1 MSDYIKF
8 SVSEDLRSLQ
18 DETLK
23 KIAKSGKIKI
33 GINEVTKAIE
43 RNTAKLVVI
52 AEDVTPV
59 EIVMHIPVIAK
70 EKNIPYTY
78 VKTKDDL
85 GKAVGISAKAS
96 CIAVMDAG
104 VVTKELQSLIGKIQ
118 EITEHK
124 EAPKA
129 EHKAPVHKEAPKAE
143 HKVVEPKA
151 EHKEAPK
158 VEHKVVE
165 PKAEHKEAPK
175 VEHKVVEPKAE
186 HKEAP
191 KVEHKVVEP
200 KVEHK
205 EAPKV
210 EHKVAEPKA
219 E

>member
-8 SVSEDLRSLQ
+8 SVSDDLRALQ

-52 AEDVTPV
+52 SEDVTPV

-70 EKNIPYTY
+70 EKNIPFSY
-78 VKTKDDL
+78 VKTKDEL

-104 VVTKELQSLIGKIQ
+104 VNSKELQSLVSKIQ
-118 EITEHK
+118 ELTGHKEAPKTEHKPAAVEHKAPVEHKEIEHK

-129 EHKAPVHKEAPKAE
+129 EAKPKPAPKPKAE
-143 HKVVEPKA
+143 AKPKVAEEPKA
-151 EHKEAPK
+151 AEEAPIAT
-158 VEHKVVE
+158 EEE
-165 PKAEHKEAPK
+165 PIEEDKE
-175 VEHKVVEPKAE
+175 
-186 HKEAP
+186 
-191 KVEHKVVEP
+191 
-200 KVEHK
+200 
-205 EAPKV
+205 
-210 EHKVAEPKA
+210 
-219 E
+219 

>member
-8 SVSEDLRSLQ
+8 SVSDDLRTLQ

-78 VKTKDDL
+78 VKTKDEL

-104 VVTKELQSLIGKIQ
+104 VNSKELQSLVGKIQ
-118 EITEHK
+118 ELTGHK

-129 EHKAPVHKEAPKAE
+129 EHKAPAEHKTEHKDAPKAEHKEAPKAE
-143 HKVVEPKA
+143 HKPKP
-151 EHKEAPK
+151 KE
-158 VEHKVVE
+158 
-165 PKAEHKEAPK
+165 
-175 VEHKVVEPKAE
+175 
-186 HKEAP
+186 
-191 KVEHKVVEP
+191 EP
-200 KVEHK
+200 KVEEVK
-205 EAPKV
+205 E
-210 EHKVAEPKA
+210 
-219 E
+219 

>member
-8 SVSEDLRSLQ
+8 SVSDDLRTLQ

-70 EKNIPYTY
+70 EKNIPFSY
-78 VKTKDDL
+78 VKTKDEL

-104 VVTKELQSLIGKIQ
+104 VNSKELQSLVGKIQ
-118 EITEHK
+118 EITGHK

-129 EHKAPVHKEAPKAE
+129 EHKAPVEHKDAPKAE
-143 HKVVEPKA
+143 HKAAEHKDAPKA
-151 EHKEAPK
+151 EHKPK
-158 VEHKVVE
+158 
-165 PKAEHKEAPK
+165 PKE
-175 VEHKVVEPKAE
+175 
-186 HKEAP
+186 
-191 KVEHKVVEP
+191 EP
-200 KVEHK
+200 KVEEVK
-205 EAPKV
+205 E
-210 EHKVAEPKA
+210 
-219 E
+219 

>member
-8 SVSEDLRSLQ
+8 SVSDDLRTLQ

-78 VKTKDDL
+78 VKTKDEL

-104 VVTKELQSLIGKIQ
+104 VNSKELQSLVGKIQ
-118 EITEHK
+118 EITGHKEAPKAEHKAAEHKAPVEHKAAEHK

-129 EHKAPVHKEAPKAE
+129 EHKSKPKVE
-143 HKVVEPKA
+143 EPKVEEPKA
-151 EHKEAPK
+151 EEAKED
-158 VEHKVVE
+158 
-165 PKAEHKEAPK
+165 KE
-175 VEHKVVEPKAE
+175 
-186 HKEAP
+186 
-191 KVEHKVVEP
+191 
-200 KVEHK
+200 
-205 EAPKV
+205 
-210 EHKVAEPKA
+210 
-219 E
+219 

>member
-165 PKAEHKEAPK
+165 PK
-175 VEHKVVEPKAE
+175 
-186 HKEAP
+186 
-191 KVEHKVVEP
+191 
-200 KVEHK
+200 VEHK

>member
-8 SVSEDLRSLQ
+8 SVSDDLRALQ

-43 RNTAKLVVI
+43 RNSAKLVVI

-70 EKNIPYTY
+70 EKNIPFTY
-78 VKTKDDL
+78 VKTKDEL

-104 VVTKELQSLIGKIQ
+104 VNLKELQSLVSKLAELTGQKV
-118 EITEHK
+118 EHK

-129 EHKAPVHKEAPKAE
+129 EHKVAPKPKTAPKAE
-143 HKVVEPKA
+143 EPK
-151 EHKEAPK
+151 EEDKE
-158 VEHKVVE
+158 
-165 PKAEHKEAPK
+165 
-175 VEHKVVEPKAE
+175 
-186 HKEAP
+186 
-191 KVEHKVVEP
+191 
-200 KVEHK
+200 
-205 EAPKV
+205 
-210 EHKVAEPKA
+210 
-219 E
+219 